1 MAASKTETGME
12 ISIVVLVLLVVAIL
26 FAAPL
31 LQGARWGAGRAGTY
45 RARELMTENEAEF
58 FGRLVVALPDHY
70 IFPQVAMTAL
80 IEAASRDKKQAHA
93 DRLRVAQQRADYVV
107 CDRRCN
113 VVAVVELDDRTHSR
127 SKDKIRD
134 ARLQQAGIRTLRFDS
149 KSKPSAQTLR
159 DAVLPAGV
167 VAQVTEP
174 RLAA

>member
-1 MAASKTETGME
+1 ME
-12 ISIVVLVLLVVAIL
+12 ISFVVLVLLVVAIL
-26 FAAPL
+26 FLAPL
-31 LQGARWGAGRAGTY
+31 TKGSRQAGTY
-45 RARELMTENEAEF
+45 KARELMTENEAEF

-70 IFPQVAMTAL
+70 IFPEVAMTAL

-93 DRLRVAQQRADYVV
+93 DRLRIAQQRADYVV

-134 ARLQQAGIRTLRFDS
+134 ERLQQAGIRTLRFES

-159 DAVLPAGV
+159 AAVLPAGV
-167 VAQVTEP
+167 VAQVAEP

>member
-1 MAASKTETGME
+1 ME

-26 FAAPL
+26 FAAPVVK
-31 LQGARWGAGRAGTY
+31 GARQTGTY
-45 RARELMTENEAEF
+45 KARELLTENEAEF

-93 DRLRVAQQRADYVV
+93 DRLRIAQHRADYVV

-134 ARLQQAGIRTLRFDS
+134 ARLQQAGIRTVRFES
-149 KSKPSAQTLR
+149 RSKPSAQTLR
-159 DAVLPAGV
+159 AAVLPAGV
-167 VAQVTEP
+167 VAQVAQP

>member
-1 MAASKTETGME
+1 MDM
-12 ISIVVLVLLVVAIL
+12 SIVLLVLGVVAIL
-26 FAAPL
+26 LLAPL
-31 LQGARWGAGRAGTY
+31 IKGTRQAGTY
-45 RARELMTENEAEF
+45 EARELMTENEAEF

-80 IEAASRDKKQAHA
+80 IEAASRDKKLAHS
-93 DRLRVAQQRADYVV
+93 DRLRIAQQRADYVV

-134 ARLQQAGIRTLRFDS
+134 ARLQQAGIRTVRFES
-149 KSKPSAQTLR
+149 KSKPSAQALR
-159 DAVLPAGV
+159 AAVLAAGV
-167 VAQVTEP
+167 VAAVAES

>member
-1 MAASKTETGME
+1 MASKQTEIGME

-26 FAAPL
+26 L
-31 LQGARWGAGRAGTY
+31 VSSLIKGARQAGTY
-45 RARELMTENEAEF
+45 KARELMTGNEAEF
-58 FGRLVVALPDHY
+58 FGRLVVALPAYY

-93 DRLRVAQQRADYVV
+93 DRLRIAQQRADYVV
-107 CDRRCN
+107 CDRRCS

-134 ARLQQAGIRTLRFDS
+134 ARLQQAGIRTVRFES
-149 KSKPSAQTLR
+149 KSKPSAQVLR
-159 DAVLPAGV
+159 AAVLSPRV
-167 VAQVTEP
+167 LEQVAEP

>member
-1 MAASKTETGME
+1 ME
-12 ISIVVLVLLVVAIL
+12 ISIMVLALLVMAIL

-31 LQGARWGAGRAGTY
+31 LKGARQAGTY
-45 RARELMTENEAEF
+45 KARELMTENEAEF

-80 IEAASRDKKQAHA
+80 IEAASRDKKQAHS
-93 DRLRVAQQRADYVV
+93 DRLRIAQQRADYVV

-134 ARLQQAGIRTLRFDS
+134 GRLLQAGIRTVRFES
-149 KSKPSAQTLR
+149 KSKPSAQALR
-159 DAVLPAGV
+159 TAVLPAGV

>member
-1 MAASKTETGME
+1 ME
-12 ISIVVLVLLVVAIL
+12 ISILILVLLVVAML
-26 FAAPL
+26 FVAPMIK
-31 LQGARWGAGRAGTY
+31 GAPRTDNY
-45 RARELMTENEAEF
+45 QARELMTENEAEF

-93 DRLRVAQQRADYVV
+93 DRLRIAQQRADYVV

-127 SKDKIRD
+127 HKDRMRD
-134 ARLQQAGIRTLRFDS
+134 ARLRRAGIRTVRFES
-149 KSKPSAQTLR
+149 KSKPSAQAVRT
-159 DAVLPAGV
+159 AVLAAGA
-167 VAQVTEP
+167 VAEAAQP